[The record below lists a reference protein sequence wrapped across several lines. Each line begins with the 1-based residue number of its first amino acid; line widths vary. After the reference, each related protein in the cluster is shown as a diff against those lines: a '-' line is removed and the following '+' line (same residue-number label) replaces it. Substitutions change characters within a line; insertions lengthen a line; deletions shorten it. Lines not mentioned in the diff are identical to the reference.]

1 MGSVWKDD
9 VDDVSRRSGD
19 NPSMSS
25 AGDDG
30 GQCDTR
36 KVVRTQCRIEES
48 EPGKFVR
55 KCEKTE
61 EIFKDCVG
69 RLPEMVQSNK
79 EYTEEDVTNQM
90 NKGFALPALESSHQT
105 PFDFPGLRSDIE
117 AMECNFFTGLDRFFG
132 AAEDTMNGFFGSF
145 GTPGVY
151 NGDQS
156 SSARTRGI
164 PGPEAAKDTMNGFFG
179 SFGTP
184 RVYNGDQSSSAR
196 TRGIPG
202 PEAAKDTM
210 NGFFGSFGTPRV
222 YNGDHSSS
230 ARTRGIPM
238 ERNPPKEP
246 STEVNTSD
254 ARFYLNGIAAGF
266 DFSGRSK
273 DV

>member
-1 MGSVWKDD
+1 MGWVWQNDD
-9 VDDVSRRSGD
+9 DDVSRRSGD

-25 AGDDG
+25 AGDA
-30 GQCDTR
+30 
-36 KVVRTQCRIEES
+36 

-117 AMECNFFTGLDRFFG
+117 AMERNFFTGLDRFFG

-196 TRGIPG
+196 TRGIPV

-210 NGFFGSFGTPRV
+210 NRFFGSFGTPRV
-222 YNGDHSSS
+222 YNGDQSSS